1 MWTSSLVGGGQ
12 DGDRQGERKVGLVV
26 AQIGRHRSYERG
38 NVYDTERWWKIERG
52 IDSDKG
58 DVRLS
63 QEPELEQRSA
73 VEGGFP
79 KSVRDKVS
87 VGFAKDDPRR

>member
-1 MWTSSLVGGGQ
+1 MSTIQ
-12 DGDRQGERKVGLVV
+12 
-26 AQIGRHRSYERG
+26 
-38 NVYDTERWWKIERG
+38 RWWKTESG
-52 IDSDKG
+52 MNSNNG

-73 VEGGFP
+73 AEGGFP

-87 VGFAKDDPRR
+87 VGFASDDPGR